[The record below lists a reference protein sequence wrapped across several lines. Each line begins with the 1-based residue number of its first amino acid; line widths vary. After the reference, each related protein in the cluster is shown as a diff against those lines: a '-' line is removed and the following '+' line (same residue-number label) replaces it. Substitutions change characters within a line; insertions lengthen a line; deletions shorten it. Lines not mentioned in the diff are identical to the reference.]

1 MYNVNFKTDQALY
14 DKFKLLCTINK
25 EKFQDKL
32 TELIQQYVS
41 ENESLIENPKVQE
54 KLQPEL
60 PPFFGDQN
68 KWRTYINRSDKDK
81 FKEIVTRLTFLRYL
95 IQLYLIDRDKE
106 SKLFQILHDPKF
118 FMKSDDCKLLQKNGI
133 FQIVK
138 SMEKE
143 FRFPPITTI

>member
-68 KWRTYINRSDKDK
+68 KWHTYIIRSDKDR
-81 FKEIVTRLTFLRYL
+81 FKEIVTRVTFLRYL
-95 IQLYLIDRDKE
+95 IHIYLIDNDKE
-106 SKLFQILHDPKF
+106 LKLKYTLLDPKLFQ
-118 FMKSDDCKLLQKNGI
+118 KSDDYQYLAKYHI
-133 FQIVK
+133 FKTVK
-138 SMEKE
+138 DMQRDYDLIRT
-143 FRFPPITTI
+143 F